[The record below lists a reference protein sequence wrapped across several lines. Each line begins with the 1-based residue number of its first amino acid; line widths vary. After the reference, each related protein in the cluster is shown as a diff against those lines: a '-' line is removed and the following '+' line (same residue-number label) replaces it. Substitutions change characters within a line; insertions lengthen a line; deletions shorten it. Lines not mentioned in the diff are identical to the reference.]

1 MAGDSQQ
8 EAMVVRPVRLG
19 RLGRLG
25 AVTRVPAGGHRPAI
39 LRGVSP
45 LRGQIGGVC
54 RDLRAQSFR
63 LWKAAKRAIFRASE
77 RLVDPERSRE
87 DGYLFEANDA

>member
-1 MAGDSQQ
+1 MAGYSQL
-8 EAMVVRPVRLG
+8 EAMVVRPVSLG

-25 AVTRVPAGGHRPAI
+25 AVTRVPAGSHRPAI

-45 LRGQIGGVC
+45 LRGQIGSVS
-54 RDLRAQSFR
+54 RNLRAQSFR
-63 LWKAAKRAIFRASE
+63 LWKAAKRAIFRALE
-77 RLVDPERSRE
+77 RLGDPECSRE